1 VLEAT
6 DDLIREE
13 RDAVTQASVAL
24 RTELDPGTTS
34 QVMKALAKAGLVDR
48 GPDMTGPAYR
58 IIVTQ
63 EGRRRLR
70 QAVERVE
77 NVAG

>member
-1 VLEAT
+1 ML
-6 DDLIREE
+6 
-13 RDAVTQASVAL
+13 
-24 RTELDPGTTS
+24 
-34 QVMKALAKAGLVDR
+34 MKALAQDGLVDR

-70 QAVERVE
+70 HAVERLE
-77 NVAG
+77 HVAG